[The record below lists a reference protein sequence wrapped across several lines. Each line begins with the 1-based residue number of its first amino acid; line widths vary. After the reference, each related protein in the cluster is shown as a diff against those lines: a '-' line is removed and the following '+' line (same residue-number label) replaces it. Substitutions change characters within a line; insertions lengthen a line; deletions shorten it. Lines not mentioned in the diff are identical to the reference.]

1 MHWSKLKLLFLIE
14 LRTLFA
20 SRAFWILLLI
30 SSPLTGYSFMTA
42 IDLYNQSSRAALT
55 SPQLATGLNPFDGI
69 IVPTLGGL
77 YLVLTLLFPFL
88 AIRMLSTDKASG
100 AFRILLQLPSSAVDL
115 IASKTLVLAC
125 ALLVV
130 EIPGILAIVLWRVS
144 GGHVYVPEVFS
155 ILLGHALYGLII
167 GAISLFAAAIT
178 GSASTAAIV
187 ALGFTLGSWVLD
199 FAALGSNAFVR
210 GIARLSLT
218 AALKP
223 FEQGL
228 LVGATIVGGST
239 AILMF
244 LVLTT
249 VWWHPGRLMWEKSY
263 ASTAIVIAWIFIVVF
278 ARYTGSADFTEDR
291 RHSLAPAVVTALRQ
305 IQKPIRITVYLGS
318 EDPRLLDFSQSV
330 LAKLR
335 RALPKT
341 KVDFPLGRGGGF
353 LGSTQEDKY
362 GLIIYSVGTKE
373 AQSRS
378 TSPEEI
384 LSLLWELAGIDPPIQ
399 QSESPYRG
407 YPHIIH
413 SSRLSE
419 ICFYL
424 ALPSISLLGLVHSM
438 RS

>member
-1 MHWSKLKLLFLIE
+1 M
-14 LRTLFA
+14 
-20 SRAFWILLLI
+20 
-30 SSPLTGYSFMTA
+30 
-42 IDLYNQSSRAALT
+42 
-55 SPQLATGLNPFDGI
+55 
-69 IVPTLGGL
+69 
-77 YLVLTLLFPFL
+77 
-88 AIRMLSTDKASG
+88 
-100 AFRILLQLPSSAVDL
+100 
-115 IASKTLVLAC
+115 
-125 ALLVV
+125 
-130 EIPGILAIVLWRVS
+130 
-144 GGHVYVPEVFS
+144 FS

-384 LSLLWELAGIDPPIQ
+384 LPLLWELAGIDPPIQ